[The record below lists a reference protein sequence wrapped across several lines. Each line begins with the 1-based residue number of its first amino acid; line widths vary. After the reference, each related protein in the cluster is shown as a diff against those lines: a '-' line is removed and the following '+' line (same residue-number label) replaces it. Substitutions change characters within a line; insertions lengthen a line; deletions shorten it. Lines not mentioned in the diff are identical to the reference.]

1 MKKERQGAAAAD
13 RVVRS
18 PPLPDDS
25 RLTCST
31 LCSQAKA
38 MPKPSAKKSKKKK
51 HAATH
56 SPFKPSSREP
66 APTEPP
72 PLPSTPVPSPT
83 GRGGV
88 VIVSP
93 SELRGCDVTCLG
105 SPWLGTPNGNN
116 AANTM
121 VYSPVGASLSST
133 VLRSVTA
140 ERERAAAFAGAA
152 HAACHHPASFS
163 PDASQLNTSSASP
176 VRYLRMSKQR
186 ADGGACGAGCG
197 SAASTAAFNVS
208 AVTPTTMDTTGGGV
222 SGGGRKNARTVS
234 ASPSQRVLARYVG
247 EERAFEMSF
256 DAATSPARSGSARR
270 RRGRAGVSSSSS
282 VAGAAAAASGPV
294 SGVGAAGCSV
304 VSYSGEVHAAMQEER
319 RLERTW
325 SRSRSVDSAQRD
337 RDLSLRSA
345 SVERRRGYEVERV
358 RRAAAAKA
366 KEDRRRQKR
375 WEATAAAALSPSS
388 SGAGT
393 PLKPLSY
400 EDVILSEIRGRG
412 VGGGAGIEG
421 VSPLKAPVFSAA
433 TARSMQRSAS
443 LNSAQSRAAAAER
456 SAAGGASAASAT
468 PSPSPLPRLRFTESS
483 ATVRAFRDR
492 VLPVDGGADAAAHSS
507 TPRSSR
513 TPRARV
519 VSPRSEDGRKMGREG

>member
-31 LCSQAKA
+31 LCSQARS
-38 MPKPSAKKSKKKK
+38 MQPKPGAKKLRKQK
-51 HAATH
+51 HAATP
-56 SPFKPSSREP
+56 SPFKPGGSP
-66 APTEPP
+66 VATEPP
-72 PLPSTPVPSPT
+72 PLPLTPVQSPAR

-105 SPWLGTPNGNN
+105 SPWLSTPNGNN

-140 ERERAAAFAGAA
+140 ERERAAAFAGAT

-186 ADGGACGAGCG
+186 ADGACGVACG
-197 SAASTAAFNVS
+197 SAASTTAFNVS
-208 AVTPTTMDTTGGGV
+208 AVTPTTMDTTGGQKQ
-222 SGGGRKNARTVS
+222 RAVS

-247 EERAFEMSF
+247 EERALEMSF
-256 DAATSPARSGSARR
+256 DAAASPARSGSARR
-270 RRGRAGVSSSSS
+270 RRGRAGAS
-282 VAGAAAAASGPV
+282 AAVAASGPA

-325 SRSRSVDSAQRD
+325 SRSRSVDSVQRD
-337 RDLSLRSA
+337 RDLGLRSA
-345 SVERRRGYEVERV
+345 SVERRRGYEAERV

-366 KEDRRRQKR
+366 KEDRRRQR
-375 WEATAAAALSPSS
+375 QWEATAAAAVSPA

-400 EDVILSEIRGRG
+400 EDVILGEMRGRG
-412 VGGGAGIEG
+412 VGGGAGIAG

-443 LNSAQSRAAAAER
+443 INSAQTRASAAER
-456 SAAGGASAASAT
+456 AAGAAASAAAAT

-483 ATVRAFRDR
+483 PTVRAFRDR
-492 VLPVDGGADAAAHSS
+492 VLPQDGGAEAAANSS

-519 VSPRSEDGRKMGREG
+519 VSPR